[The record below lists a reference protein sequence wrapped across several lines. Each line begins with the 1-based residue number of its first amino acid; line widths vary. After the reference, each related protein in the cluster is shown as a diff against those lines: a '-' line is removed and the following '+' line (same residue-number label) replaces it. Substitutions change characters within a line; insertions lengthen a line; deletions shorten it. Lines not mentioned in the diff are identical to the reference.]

1 MGSWLMKKAIIYG
14 ILVDEEGCYMASWL
28 MKKAVIWD
36 LS

>member
-1 MGSWLMKKAIIYG
+1 MKKAVIWD
-14 ILVDEEGCYMASWL
+14 LVDEEGCYMGSWL